1 MRYYRKKPDLQAL
14 YEEKEQQ
21 RIQRMSE
28 IEQCGKIIRNVLEAL
43 NRALLEN
50 PSDIQHISEVAKECI
65 EQLKRKLKDRDFQ
78 SISKFDIER
87 MLKNRLDMIRPK
99 KICS

>member
-1 MRYYRKKPDLQAL
+1 MMKYYRKKPDLRAL

-28 IEQCGKIIRNVLEAL
+28 IEECGKIIRNVLEAL

-50 PSDIQHISEVAKECI
+50 PSDI
-65 EQLKRKLKDRDFQ
+65 
-78 SISKFDIER
+78 
-87 MLKNRLDMIRPK
+87 
-99 KICS
+99 

>member
-28 IEQCGKIIRNVLEAL
+28 IEECGKIIRNVLDAL
-43 NRALLEN
+43 NQALLEN
-50 PSDIQHISEVAKECI
+50 PSDI
-65 EQLKRKLKDRDFQ
+65 
-78 SISKFDIER
+78 
-87 MLKNRLDMIRPK
+87 
-99 KICS
+99 